1 MVIIF
6 EGTSLNETIYSNHFS
21 LFLINELNF
30 DDLPFTG
37 VTQSRKKSDSFSNA
51 TKSFE
56 DEDEDDSNGFSVKD
70 TSRGDDGVKMN
81 QENLR
86 SIPKVTK
93 NLERTQYFSNDTM
106 NNRSKSDTHQLRNSE
121 SSSSMPESYSHGR

>member
-1 MVIIF
+1 M
-6 EGTSLNETIYSNHFS
+6 
-21 LFLINELNF
+21 NF
-30 DDLPFTG
+30 DDLPFTD

-51 TKSFE
+51 TKSF
-56 DEDEDDSNGFSVKD
+56 EDEDDSNGFSVKD

>member
-1 MVIIF
+1 M
-6 EGTSLNETIYSNHFS
+6 
-21 LFLINELNF
+21 
-30 DDLPFTG
+30 D
-37 VTQSRKKSDSFSNA
+37 SRKNFGDESDR
-51 TKSFE
+51 
-56 DEDEDDSNGFSVKD
+56 NGFSMKD

-106 NNRSKSDTHQLRNSE
+106 NNRSKSDTHQLKNSE